1 MMGNCD
7 VNRAWGGSMRIK
19 QMVWVG
25 IVAGTVACGGSDS
38 PTGNNGGNNG
48 GNNTTCSS
56 TSTDIDV
63 SNNRF
68 QPSCVTVPV
77 GATITWTWSANAGNG
92 HNVTFAT
99 GPNSATQTSGTF
111 TRTFAAAGNFAY
123 TCTVHGA
130 AMSGSIRVQ

>member
-1 MMGNCD
+1 
-7 VNRAWGGSMRIK
+7 MRIE
-19 QMVWVG
+19 MMASMLVM
-25 IVAGTVACGGSDS
+25 AGVLACGGGDT

-48 GNNTTCSS
+48 GNTSCSS
-56 TSTDIDV
+56 TSVDIDV

-68 QPSCVTVPV
+68 SPNCVTVPV

-99 GPNSATQTSGTF
+99 GPNSATQTTGTF
-111 TRTFAAAGNFAY
+111 TRAFPAAGTFAY

-130 AMSGSIRVQ
+130 AMAGSIRVQ

>member
-1 MMGNCD
+1 
-7 VNRAWGGSMRIK
+7 MRIRTILWLA
-19 QMVWVG
+19 M
-25 IVAGTVACGGSDS
+25 VAGTAACGGSDS

-48 GNNTTCSS
+48 GNNTCAS
-56 TSTDIDV
+56 TSVDIDV

-68 QPSCVTVPV
+68 SPNCVTVPT

-99 GPNSATQTSGTF
+99 GPNSSTQTTGTF
-111 TRTFAAAGNFAY
+111 TRTFPAAGTFAY
-123 TCTVHGA
+123 TCTVHGS